1 MLIVLFLMK
10 KSAQT
15 CLSPVDVTQ
24 IYVDIFTSG
33 VVHIIILW
41 TNQFVE
47 RHDHDILYHCVIILV
62 RRWDSDQA
70 TIAVYSDCLFL
81 IRSCNDSVL
90 IRSSHVFFWIRISL
104 RFIIYTFQEN

>member
-1 MLIVLFLMK
+1 MKAATLMLIVLFLKK

-33 VVHIIILW
+33 VVHIITLW
-41 TNQFVE
+41 MNQYVE
-47 RHDHDILYHCVIILV
+47 RHEHDILYHWIIIFV
-62 RRWDSDQA
+62 RGWDSDQA

-81 IRSCNDSVL
+81 IRSSNNSVL
-90 IRSSHVFFWIRISL
+90 
-104 RFIIYTFQEN
+104 N